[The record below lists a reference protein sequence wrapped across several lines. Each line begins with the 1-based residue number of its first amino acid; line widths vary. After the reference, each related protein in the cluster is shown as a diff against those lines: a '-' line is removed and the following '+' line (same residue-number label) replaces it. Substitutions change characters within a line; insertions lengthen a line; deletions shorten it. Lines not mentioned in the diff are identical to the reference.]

1 MNCLVTAGPT
11 VEPLDQVRRLTNFS
25 TGRLGGELADHL
37 VARGHH
43 VTLLL
48 AESATWPGPVRAHTG
63 ERFST
68 TADLRARMLGR
79 AGGGVDAVFHAAAVS
94 DFAFGQVWRRLPTG
108 ELEPVQAGKLTTR
121 AGTLLTEL
129 TPTPKIIAEL
139 RDAFPGALLVGW
151 KFEVDGGRLG
161 ALAASARQ
169 LRACRTDACVL
180 NGPAYGPGFGLCTAA
195 GATEDL
201 PDRPALFAALEVLLA
216 ARSA

>member
-11 VEPLDQVRRLTNFS
+11 VEPLDRVRRLTNFS

-37 VARGHH
+37 AARGHR

-48 AESATWPGPVRAHTG
+48 AESATWPGPIRADTV

-79 AGGGVDAVFHAAAVS
+79 AGGAVDAVFHAAAVS
-94 DFAFGQVWRRLPTG
+94 DFAFGQVWQRLPTG
-108 ELEPVQAGKLTTR
+108 ELGRVQAGKLTTR
-121 AGTLLTEL
+121 AGTLLAEL

-139 RDAFPGALLVGW
+139 RGAFPGALLVGW

-169 LRACRTDACVL
+169 LRACRTNACVL
-180 NGPAYGPGFGLCTAA
+180 NGPAYGPGFGLCLA
-195 GATEDL
+195 GGGAEDL
-201 PDRPALFAALEVLLA
+201 PDRPALFAALEVLLD
-216 ARSA
+216 ARSG

>member
-48 AESATWPGPVRAHTG
+48 AESATWPGSSRAHTV

-68 TADLRARMLGR
+68 TADLRARMFRL
-79 AGGGVDAVFHAAAVS
+79 AGGVDAVFHAAAVS
-94 DFAFGQVWRRLPTG
+94 DFAFGQVWRRLPAG
-108 ELEPVQAGKLTTR
+108 ELELVKAGKLTTR

-129 TPTPKIIAEL
+129 TPTPKIIGEL

-169 LRACRTDACVL
+169 LRECRTNACVL
-180 NGPAYGPGFGLCTAA
+180 NGPAYGPGFALCVASGIAA
-195 GATEDL
+195 DL
-201 PDRPALFAALEVLLA
+201 PDRLALFAALEVLLDTRKA
-216 ARSA
+216 